1 MLITW
6 ITYQNL
12 GIKTHMFK
20 YAQLLWSNVVVP
32 ATSIQEQK
40 HFANSKVRTQY
51 WVFVSKQI

>member
-1 MLITW
+1 ML